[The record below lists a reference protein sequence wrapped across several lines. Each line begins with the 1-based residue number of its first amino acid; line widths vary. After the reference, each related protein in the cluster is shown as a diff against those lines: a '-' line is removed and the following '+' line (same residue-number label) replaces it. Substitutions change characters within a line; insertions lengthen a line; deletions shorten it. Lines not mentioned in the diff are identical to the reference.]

1 MRYLISLS
9 VLILSLG
16 CSITSD
22 KDETTSNRPTNKP
35 ELSNNTI
42 HFHVAQLAKQMF
54 DTALFIDTNK
64 SISVGTFLPTKSL
77 GTGLVSSES
86 LLGHQLQESF
96 ITLAAQAGL
105 KVLEYKSMNQ
115 IMLKDEKDIMLSRT
129 VSNLSQKFDT
139 DYYLTGTF
147 IKEESNY
154 IVNARIINV
163 NSKAVIAA
171 ATDFIP
177 VNSMWSDSKVMI
189 KNQHIYRKGY

>member
-1 MRYLISLS
+1 MRYSISLS

-16 CSITSD
+16 CSILPEEEKSTD
-22 KDETTSNRPTNKP
+22 DRKTNKP
-35 ELSNNTI
+35 ELSKSTI

-54 DTALFIDTNK
+54 DTTLFIDTSK

-77 GTGLVSSES
+77 GTTSSES

-105 KVLEYKSMNQ
+105 RVLEYKSMNQ

-129 VSNLSQKFDT
+129 VSNLSQEFDT

-147 IKEESNY
+147 IQEENNY
-154 IVNARIINV
+154 IVNARIIDV